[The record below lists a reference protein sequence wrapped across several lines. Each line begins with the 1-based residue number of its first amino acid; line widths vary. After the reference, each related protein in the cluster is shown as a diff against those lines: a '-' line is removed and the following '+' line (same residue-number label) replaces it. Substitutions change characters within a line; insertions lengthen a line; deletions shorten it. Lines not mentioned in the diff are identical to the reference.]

1 VSVAVRCGYHAVT
14 GARPLQAGAG
24 GLLDPLFKLDALSRS
39 KGCGLLELILFK
51 LNDLVRVHVLVL
63 MSDIHQVLTRP
74 VGNRVP
80 LDGVLL
86 LAVSDGPPIGLTV
99 PLLHLHGLRPLVMR
113 VQHVEGP

>member
-1 VSVAVRCGYHAVT
+1 MSVAVRCGYHAVT
-14 GARPLQAGAG
+14 GARPLQAGTR
-24 GLLDPLFKLDALSRS
+24 GLLDLLFKLDTLSRS

-113 VQHVEGP
+113 VQHVE